1 MSKLQNTLRNK
12 LMNPYYQYMA
22 FLSHIGKPYTHQ
34 QDVPPPKLILVT
46 VAFNMP
52 ILIQYQIE
60 YIKKYLQDKDYQL
73 IVADNS
79 TKETYRKEISK
90 ICEENGI
97 EYIPIP
103 KYINKLH
110 SSKLFFHGASHGAAL
125 NWLFYHVISVR
136 KPMYFAFIDHDIIP
150 FSPTSL
156 LNHIEKDGIDFY
168 GDYRKRGKGW
178 YIWPGYCIFR
188 YEIMERYQP
197 NFLPMLYE
205 GVYFDSGGSNHK
217 NIYRY
222 YPLEASYFAKN
233 EQIKLKKTEG
243 LTKWDQI
250 YHADYIQIIDN
261 DWVHIINGSNYA
273 QIPGKEQT
281 VKKILHN
288 LERIKKLRE

>member
-1 MSKLQNTLRNK
+1 MSKLLNTLRNK
-12 LMNPYYQYMA
+12 LMNPYYKYMA
-22 FLSHIGKPYTHQ
+22 FLSYVGKPYICNNDT
-34 QDVPPPKLILVT
+34 PPKLLLVT
-46 VAFNMP
+46 VAFNTP

-60 YIKKYLQDKDYQL
+60 YIKKYLQDEDYQL

-79 TKETYRKEISK
+79 TKDKYRKEIQK
-90 ICEENGI
+90 ICEDNSI

-103 KYINKLH
+103 MYINRLH
-110 SSKLFFHGASHGAAL
+110 TSRGFFHGASHGAAL
-125 NWLFYHVISVR
+125 NWLFYHVLTVR
-136 KPMYFAFIDHDIIP
+136 RPKYFSFIDHDIIP
-150 FSPTSL
+150 FAPTSL
-156 LNHIEKDGIDFY
+156 LQHIEKGMDFY

-178 YIWPGYCIFR
+178 YVWPGYCIFR
-188 YEIMERYQP
+188 YEMMEHYQP
-197 NFLPMLYE
+197 NFLPMRYE
-205 GVYFDSGGSNHK
+205 GVYFDSGGSNYK

-233 EQIKLKKTEG
+233 KQIKLKETES

-288 LERIKKLRE
+288 LEKIKELRE